1 METVADI
8 WNHVWPFLVILTV
21 IVFVH
26 ELGHYLIA
34 RWNKVRVEVFSIG
47 FGPELFGINDRAGT
61 RWKFSAL
68 PLGGYVKF
76 FGDSNVASAPGEE
89 PPELTPEERAV
100 SFHHKK
106 VGQRFMVVL
115 GGPLGNF
122 ALAIVLF
129 AILFGTVGQSYTP
142 PEVNRIVPGS
152 PAAEAG
158 LQPGDTILS
167 IDGQAIDRYEDLQ
180 IAVEQNT
187 GTPLHLVVRRGERT
201 FDVVLT
207 PELVDREQLGRT
219 YQAGY
224 IGAERSVL
232 AQIGSVM
239 PDSAAEDAG
248 LAVGDKIISIDGQP
262 ITRFDELRS
271 IVEQS
276 ADKPLKFVIQRD
288 GHDIELTI
296 TPRPVEQD
304 DGTGNVVQIGRL
316 GVTPIIET
324 SLRRLDPAHAVW
336 AGIKQTIST
345 TGATLKAVGQM
356 IAGTR
361 STKDLGGPI
370 GIAQMSGRV
379 AQEGFV
385 AVIFF
390 MAVLSINLGLINLFP
405 VPVLDGGHL
414 IFYVY
419 EFIFGRPVKPK
430 VQEIGFRIGFVLVI
444 ALMVWVTSKDLIR
457 LGVVSFFKGLIS

>member
-8 WNHVWPFLVILTV
+8 WNTVWPFLIILTV

-47 FGPELFGINDRAGT
+47 FGPELFGLTDRKGT

-76 FGDSNVASAPGEE
+76 FGDANAASAPDEE
-89 PPELTPEERAV
+89 PAELTPEERAV

-129 AILFGTVGQSYTP
+129 AILFGTIGQSYTP
-142 PEVNRIVPGS
+142 PEINRVVPGS

-158 LQPGDTILS
+158 LEPGDTILS
-167 IDGQAIDRYEDLQ
+167 IDGEAVDRYEDLQ

-187 GTPLHLVVRRGERT
+187 GTPLRLIVGRDGREIDVLV
-201 FDVVLT
+201 T
-207 PELVDREQLGRT
+207 PALVEREQLGRT

-224 IGAERSVL
+224 IGAERTIL

-239 PDSAAEDAG
+239 SDSAAEDGG
-248 LAVGDKIISIDGQP
+248 LAVGDKIVSIDGQP
-262 ITRFDELRS
+262 ITRFDELRT
-271 IVEQS
+271 IVQQS
-276 ADKPLKFVIQRD
+276 AEKPLTFKVLRD
-288 GHDIELTI
+288 GQELTLSI
-296 TPRPVEQD
+296 TPRLVEQD
-304 DGTGNVVQIGRL
+304 DGSGNIVQIGQL
-316 GVTPIIET
+316 GVTPLIET
-324 SLRRLDPAHAVW
+324 SLRKLDPASAVW
-336 AGIKQTIST
+336 AGITQTIST
-345 TGATLKAVGQM
+345 TGATLTAVGQM
-356 IAGTR
+356 IAGSR
-361 STKDLGGPI
+361 STDDLGGPI